1 MFQKVKNVVKRTVM
15 KAKTG
20 VLMLCVKAEQAKSGE
35 MYVDTAAKILIA
47 CVLGM
52 LLLVSLYALFK
63 NVIIPNVTDKT
74 NSMFNYAA

>member
-1 MFQKVKNVVKRTVM
+1 MFRKVKNMVKRTTTKVRNG
-15 KAKTG
+15 ALG
-20 VLMLCVKAEQAKSGE
+20 LCIKVEQAKSGE

-63 NVIIPNVTDKT
+63 NVIIPNVTTKT
-74 NSMFNYAA
+74 TDMFNYTV